1 MRQWVL
7 SLPAKATG
15 QVQYV
20 VTGRRRGIYQ
30 LGPVTVTAGDYF
42 GLHQVQRSFALFH
55 QLIVYP
61 RVYPLQELGL
71 NPTSPIGPLPPPQ
84 RIYPDPSRFA
94 GVRGYQPGDPR
105 RAIHWKA
112 TARTGQLQVKQFD
125 HTITADTLLALNL
138 DAREYSVDSW
148 LTDSELAIETAASL
162 AYYLGQRDQPY
173 TFLLN
178 SSLPGS
184 PQDWLRIPWGKGQSH
199 LMETLEVLARARCAP
214 AGDFPQ
220 LVAHQARSSP
230 RGATLLLVSPRDSAA
245 LVATALS
252 LVESGYVVKIFVT
265 GGVSHRQWLHRSSG
279 SPLQILQ
286 VRGQQLRQS
295 GVI

>member
-7 SLPAKATG
+7 SLPARPLARSICG
-15 QVQYV
+15 D
-20 VTGRRRGIYQ
+20 RSSAGIYQ

-148 LTDSELAIETAASL
+148 LTDSELAIETALL
-162 AYYLGQRDQPY
+162 AYYLGQR
-173 TFLLN
+173 T
-178 SSLPGS
+178 SLHLS
-184 PQDWLRIPWGKGQSH
+184 P
-199 LMETLEVLARARCAP
+199 
-214 AGDFPQ
+214 
-220 LVAHQARSSP
+220 
-230 RGATLLLVSPRDSAA
+230 
-245 LVATALS
+245 
-252 LVESGYVVKIFVT
+252 
-265 GGVSHRQWLHRSSG
+265 
-279 SPLQILQ
+279 
-286 VRGQQLRQS
+286 
-295 GVI
+295 